1 MVAEQLNPIHRTLNP
16 VQLMLLKLFS
26 RDMSEQ
32 EIEEIRDLLLD
43 YLEVKLHS
51 QLEIDITA
59 KGITQNDLDAVL
71 NKSQR
76 TKL

>member
-1 MVAEQLNPIHRTLNP
+1 MVAEQLNPVHRALNP
-16 VQLMLLKLFS
+16 VQLMLLKLFN
-26 RDMSEQ
+26 REMPEQ
-32 EIEEIRDLLLD
+32 EIDEIRVLLLN
-43 YLEVKLHS
+43 YLEAKLHR
-51 QLEIDITA
+51 QLEIDMTV

>member
-1 MVAEQLNPIHRTLNP
+1 MVAEQLNPVHRTLNP
-16 VQLMLLKLFS
+16 VQLMLLKLFN
-26 RDMSEQ
+26 REMPEQ
-32 EIEEIRDLLLD
+32 EIDEIRVLLLN
-43 YLEVKLHS
+43 YLEAKLHR
-51 QLEIDITA
+51 QLEIDMTV